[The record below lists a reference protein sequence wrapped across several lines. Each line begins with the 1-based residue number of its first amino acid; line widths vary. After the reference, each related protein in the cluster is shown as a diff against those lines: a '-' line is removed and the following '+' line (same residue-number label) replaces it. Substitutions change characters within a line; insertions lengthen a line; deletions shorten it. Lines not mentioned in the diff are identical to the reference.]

1 MAAWQ
6 FHAEKKYRQ
15 CVTATQSND
24 SLSCVIRKLFR
35 EEDACELR
43 FFVLFLPSIV
53 MGIFYWVHT
62 MKYFFISYS
71 KQFCEVDTINITPP
85 LQLDIHKHRVQ
96 VTNCQREFFLLTLES
111 FLSPPHHTPAYL
123 RNFSNQQKMEAFQ
136 TVPPCLLGEQQ
147 KWSHGRQNCRA

>member
-1 MAAWQ
+1 ML
-6 FHAEKKYRQ
+6 KRNTGNVLRQ
-15 CVTATQSND
+15 LRAMTVLAVWSEN
-24 SLSCVIRKLFR
+24 SSGKRMHVSWGFLF
-35 EEDACELR
+35 C
-43 FFVLFLPSIV
+43 FVLFLPSIV
-53 MGIFYWVHT
+53 MGIFYWVHI

-123 RNFSNQQKMEAFQ
+123 RNFSNQQKREAFQ

-147 KWSHGRQNCRA
+147 KWSLGRQNCRA